1 MRAGK
6 FLLAL
11 MLMLSTALTASA
23 ATFAEQA
30 GWDAFKRLVEKT
42 SVDVNCLS
50 KFQLIFH
57 NPYAHGELSARDLE
71 LPNEKFDF
79 TQGSLDLNVALGGKM
94 IGFEVPFYVVED
106 GKKLEIYFS
115 WLDGWKKLAFDDIP
129 LDETDKYSVDEKMAL
144 VNGAV
149 LLNDFEGQQIVRVA
163 FDAEKLADLFK
174 NEAKET
180 PTEDVKKD
188 ERSERIGQ
196 LMREAFLKTGTVN
209 ATFSIDKATSLPLM
223 VEMDL
228 TDSLTNVLQAVAS
241 DEEAIKSGA
250 SELLSGLASTSSLKL
265 YMICDY
271 SGAFDRKKFQLP
283 KNVKKAED
291 ITKDILAL
299 TKIGSTKTP

>member
-1 MRAGK
+1 MRAVR

-11 MLMLSTALTASA
+11 MLMLSIALTASA
-23 ATFAEQA
+23 ASLAEQA
-30 GWDAFKRLVEKT
+30 GYDAFKRLVEK
-42 SVDVNCLS
+42 SNEKVDCIS

-79 TQGSLDLNVALGGKM
+79 TQGALDLNVALGGKM
-94 IGFEVPFYVVED
+94 INFEAPFYVVED

-115 WLDGWKKLAFDDIP
+115 WLDGWKKLAFDDLP
-129 LDETDKYSVDEKMAL
+129 LDEVDKHSVDEKMAL
-144 VNGAV
+144 VTGAV
-149 LLNDFEGQQIVRVA
+149 LLNDVESQQIVRVA

-174 NEAKET
+174 SEEKEP
-180 PTEDVKKD
+180 PTEDAKKD
-188 ERSERIGQ
+188 KRSERIGQ

-241 DEEAIKSGA
+241 DEEAVKNGA
-250 SELLSGLASTSSLKL
+250 SELLSSLASTSSLKL
-265 YMICDY
+265 YAIFDY
-271 SGAFDRKKFQLP
+271 SGPFDRKKYQLP
-283 KNVKKAED
+283 KDVKKAKD
-291 ITKDILAL
+291 ITQDLLAMAK
-299 TKIGSTKTP
+299 TESTKTR